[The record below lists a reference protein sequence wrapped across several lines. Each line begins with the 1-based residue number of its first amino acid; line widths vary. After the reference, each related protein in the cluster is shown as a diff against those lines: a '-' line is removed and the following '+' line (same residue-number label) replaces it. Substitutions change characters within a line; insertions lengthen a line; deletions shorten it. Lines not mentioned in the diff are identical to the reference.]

1 MAPRI
6 IRAVI
11 LLSLAVLLSAATYQ
25 GRPLP
30 ESFVEYHASDGLS
43 RWSGRA
49 PISSLQFSLDD
60 DRLSAS
66 QLVVVVEPGR
76 FDSGNFIL
84 DEQARSDV
92 FNIARYPTITF
103 TATRI
108 SADPDNL
115 PSGATRQLVI
125 RGTLAM
131 HGVER
136 SLEVPVTVNRD
147 GNSFSASGEF
157 SVLLSDFGMTRPG
170 FLFLRVA
177 DLVAV
182 SFNIRGELTPLAP

>member
-1 MAPRI
+1 LAF
-6 IRAVI
+6 
-11 LLSLAVLLSAATYQ
+11 AVLLSAATYQ
-25 GRPLP
+25 GRLLP

-49 PISSLQFSLDD
+49 PMGSLQFSFDD
-60 DRLSAS
+60 DKLSGS
-66 QLVVVVEPGR
+66 SLVVVVEPER

-84 DEQARSDV
+84 DAQARSSV
-92 FNIARYPTITF
+92 FNTARYPTITF

-125 RGTLAM
+125 SGTLAM

-136 SLEVPVTVNRD
+136 SLEVPVTVSRAGD
-147 GNSFSASGEF
+147 TFVASGEF

-170 FLFLRVA
+170 FLMLVVA
-177 DLVAV
+177 DLVEV
-182 SFNIRGELTPLAP
+182 NFTIRGELTPLAP